1 LVVVIHTS
9 RRDYTSSTFGVAL
22 AIAMIGLLVC
32 KNLRRLNSK
41 PFTLQIFMTNQFA
54 DTFHTQ
60 KYILNSLLINEVG
73 AL

>member
-1 LVVVIHTS
+1 
-9 RRDYTSSTFGVAL
+9 VAL

>member
-1 LVVVIHTS
+1 
-9 RRDYTSSTFGVAL
+9 VAL

-41 PFTLQIFMTNQFA
+41 PFTLQIFMTNQFFV
-54 DTFHTQ
+54 D

>member
-32 KNLRRLNSK
+32 KNLRRLNST
-41 PFTLQIFMTNQFA
+41 PFTLQIFMTNQFFV
-54 DTFHTQ
+54 D